1 MTRAGK
7 GRKKSELRLVSC
19 KSEIKSEI
27 KSGIKSMYS
36 SQQPL
41 HKTEIRMKEFQ
52 MKELQMDELQEM
64 IQMKMAEYDRMIR
77 MAEDAVRKAPKGVL
91 RVTHNR
97 GTFQYYR
104 REEPNSNEKYIR
116 KSERR
121 LLSGL
126 AQKDYLQK
134 MLPVLRSAYE
144 SMKDM
149 MRVYEPEKLT
159 QIYEEMTE
167 GKRELISP
175 LVMSDADYAAEWL
188 RQNSMEEIRIEE
200 PDTEIYTE
208 KGEMVRSKSEKI
220 LADKF
225 NLLGIPYIY
234 EKPLYLEG
242 YGYVHPD
249 FTLLNVRK
257 KKEYYLEHFGMMDN
271 PEYTVKTVQKLET
284 YEKNGIFPGEKLLLT
299 YETGSHPLN
308 MKTVENLIQ
317 KFLL

>member
-104 REEPNSNEKYIR
+104 REEPNSNGKYIR

-188 RQNSMEEIRIEE
+188 RQNSMEEIR
-200 PDTEIYTE
+200 
-208 KGEMVRSKSEKI
+208 KK
-220 LADKF
+220 
-225 NLLGIPYIY
+225 
-234 EKPLYLEG
+234 
-242 YGYVHPD
+242 
-249 FTLLNVRK
+249 RK
-257 KKEYYLEHFGMMDN
+257 RHF
-271 PEYTVKTVQKLET
+271 
-284 YEKNGIFPGEKLLLT
+284 
-299 YETGSHPLN
+299 
-308 MKTVENLIQ
+308 
-317 KFLL
+317 